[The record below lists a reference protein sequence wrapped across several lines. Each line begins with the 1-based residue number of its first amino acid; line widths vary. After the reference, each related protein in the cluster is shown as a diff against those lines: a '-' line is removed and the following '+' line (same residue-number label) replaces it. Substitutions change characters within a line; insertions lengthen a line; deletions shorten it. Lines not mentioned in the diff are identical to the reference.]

1 MPLAAGDKLGP
12 YEILAPIGAGGMGEV
27 YRARDPRLNRDVA
40 VKVTAGKF
48 SERFEREAQAIA
60 ALNHPYICQVYD
72 VGPNYLV
79 MEFIEGSP
87 LRGPLAADQAIR
99 YAAQICGALEA
110 AHAKKIIHRD
120 LKPANILLT
129 AAGVKLLDFGL
140 AKMAPRDLPPDVTQT
155 MGLTEAGMV
164 MGTAAY
170 MSPEQ
175 ARGETVDARSD
186 IFSFGVVL
194 YEMLSGRLAFERNSS
209 IETLSAI
216 LRDEPAPID
225 APSNLVAIVHRC
237 LSKLPGDRFQTIT
250 DVRMALE
257 QAASGAV
264 ARQYSERHVTERQ
277 PAEKLPSIA
286 VLPFANIG
294 ADKENE
300 YFSEGLAEEIL
311 NALSQVEGLRVAART
326 SSFSFKGSGA
336 ELSEIAAKLR
346 VAHVLE
352 GSVRRA
358 GNKVR
363 VTVQLVDTANG
374 FHLWSERYDRQME
387 DIFDVQDEIA
397 RAIAD
402 RLKVTL
408 RGGVQRGTHNLEA
421 YELYLKGRHYWH
433 QRSPSTLR
441 VAMQCFEQ
449 AIKVDPDYAL
459 AWAGLADCY
468 SVLRVYG
475 LISAEDARPRASA
488 AVQHAVTLAPELWEV
503 NFSRGVYT
511 FYFERDWRQAEPH
524 FQKAIAIN
532 PGSSLAQVY
541 YGVFLGMARRG
552 EEAAARVRLACQ
564 LDPLSAFAHA
574 LAGGVLE
581 LAGLPDAAEKMARQA
596 LELQPDY
603 LFGLWLFGFVL
614 TDQGRSEAAI
624 TPLERAVTL
633 SRAPVFLANLGL
645 AYGRTGQT
653 DAATRLLRELEE
665 RSSRGEYIPSF
676 APLSI
681 YVGLGDVPAIRLTL
695 AKTLAEA
702 TPPLSVIVISGCLL
716 EAFRSD
722 PEIDRM
728 LFELYGW

>member
-1 MPLAAGDKLGP
+1 MALSTGDKLGP

-27 YRARDPRLNRDVA
+27 WRAHDPRLDRDVA
-40 VKVTAGKF
+40 IKVSAGRF
-48 SERFEREAQAIA
+48 SERFAREAKTIA
-60 ALNHPYICQVYD
+60 ALNHPHICQVYD

-79 MEFIEGSP
+79 MELIEGTP
-87 LRGPLAADQAIR
+87 LKCPLALDQAIR
-99 YAAQICGALEA
+99 YSIQICQALEA
-110 AHAKKIIHRD
+110 AHARKITHRD
-120 LKPANILLT
+120 LKPANILVT
-129 AAGVKLLDFGL
+129 ASGVKLLDFGL
-140 AKMAPRDLPPDVTQT
+140 AKVGSEITAADKTQT
-155 MGLTEAGMV
+155 MGLTEVGTV
-164 MGTAAY
+164 IGTAAY

-194 YEMLSGRLAFERNSS
+194 YEMLSGRLAFEKNTA
-209 IETLSAI
+209 IETIASI
-216 LRDEPAPID
+216 LRDEPATLD
-225 APSNLVAIVHRC
+225 APPNIVAILARC
-237 LSKLPGDRFQTIT
+237 LRKLPEERFQTIGE
-250 DVRMALE
+250 VRAAVE
-257 QAASGAV
+257 QAAS
-264 ARQYSERHVTERQ
+264 RTTTQQLTERQ
-277 PAEKLPSIA
+277 LAEKQPSIA

-326 SSFSFKGSGA
+326 SSFSFKGGGA
-336 ELSEIAAKLR
+336 ELSEIAAKLK

-352 GSVRRA
+352 GSVRRSGA
-358 GNKVR
+358 RVR

-397 RAIAD
+397 RAIAE

-433 QRSPSTLR
+433 QRSPSTLQ
-441 VAMQCFEQ
+441 VAMQCFGQ
-449 AIKVDPDYAL
+449 AIKFDEHYAL

-468 SVLRVYG
+468 AVLRVYG
-475 LISAEDARPRASA
+475 WISAENSRPQASA
-488 AVQHAVTLAPELWEV
+488 AVTQAMTLAPELWEV
-503 NFSRGVYT
+503 NFSRGIYA

-532 PGSSLAQVY
+532 PRSSLAQVY
-541 YGVFLGMARRG
+541 YGVFLATAKRG
-552 EEAAARVRLACQ
+552 EEAARLVKLACQ
-564 LDPLSAFAHA
+564 LDPLSGFAHA
-574 LAGGVLE
+574 LAGGVLL
-581 LAGLPDAAEKMARQA
+581 LAGRIDEAEGVARRA

-603 LFGLWLFGFVL
+603 LFGLWLLGFVL
-614 TDQGRSEAAI
+614 SGLGQREAAI
-624 TPLERAVTL
+624 EPLERAVTL
-633 SRAPVFLANLGL
+633 SRAPIFLANLGL
-645 AYGRTGQT
+645 AYGRVGRT
-653 DAATRLLRELEE
+653 DDARRLLRELEE
-665 RSSRGEYIPSF
+665 RRSRGEYVPAF

-681 YVGLGDVPAIRLTL
+681 YVGLGDIPAMRR
-695 AKTLAEA
+695 TLAETLA
-702 TPPLSVIVISGCLL
+702 ESTPPLSVTIISGRFL
-716 EAFRSD
+716 EAYRGD